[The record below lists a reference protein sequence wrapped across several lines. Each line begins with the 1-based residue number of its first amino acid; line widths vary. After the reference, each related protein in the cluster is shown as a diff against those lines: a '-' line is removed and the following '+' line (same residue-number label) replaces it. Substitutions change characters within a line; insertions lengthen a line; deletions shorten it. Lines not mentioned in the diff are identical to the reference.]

1 MIISEIANGVEGCY
15 IKSNKFKT
23 SSISVNMFIPAD
35 EKAVSAYSLLYL
47 ILTDSTKDYPDY
59 TSLNK
64 ALKNLYNAS
73 LFGGIQKFGDMR
85 LVKFGISVLDDNFT
99 LFGETISSKAA
110 DLLLGVIFNPLI
122 ENGKFNNR
130 VFENNKRILI
140 DQINAQINEKRGY
153 AISNTEKAMF
163 EGEPASIQ
171 NYGTVKTVESLTNED
186 IVAAHKYLLQNA
198 FVRIN
203 VISQN
208 KSEKVFDRFKEYF
221 LPLSRNVEKKNFTCF
236 HKTKGEVK
244 HLEEKMNVTQG
255 KLCLGFSFDIGE
267 TRQSV
272 ANAAVFVDVFGGG
285 PYSKLFTNVREKQSL
300 CYYCAARLN
309 SKKGTFIVD
318 SGILEENK
326 QKAYD
331 GILEQL
337 EQIKSGNITEDEVN
351 SSKIAIADTLGAYN
365 DQTAT
370 LDSWYVLS
378 TFNDGETIEDYTKLI
393 KNVSVSDVI
402 KIANSV
408 KLDTVYFL
416 GKAKEENN
424 D

>member
-23 SSISVNMFIPAD
+23 SSISVNMFIPAN

>member
-23 SSISVNMFIPAD
+23 SSISVNMFIPAY

-267 TRQSV
+267 TRQDV

>member
-236 HKTKGEVK
+236 HKTNGEVK
-244 HLEEKMNVTQG
+244 RLEEKMNVTQG

>member
-23 SSISVNMFIPAD
+23 SSISVNMFIPAN

-255 KLCLGFSFDIGE
+255 KLCLGFSLDIGE
-267 TRQSV
+267 TRQDA

>member
-267 TRQSV
+267 TRQDV

-393 KNVSVSDVI
+393 KNVSISDVI

>member
-1 MIISEIANGVEGCY
+1 MIISEIANGVEGCF

-73 LFGGIQKFGDMR
+73 LFGGVQKFGDMR
-85 LVKFGISVLDDNFT
+85 MVKFGISVLDDNFT
-99 LFGETISSKAA
+99 LSGEKISNKAA
-110 DLLLGVIFNPLI
+110 DLLLGAIFNPLL
-122 ENGKFNNR
+122 ENSKFKQE
-130 VFENNKRILI
+130 VFENSKRILI
-140 DQINAQINEKRGY
+140 DTINAQINEKRGY
-153 AISNTEKAMF
+153 AISKTENAMF
-163 EGEPASIQ
+163 ENEPASIQ
-171 NYGTVKTVESLTNED
+171 NNGTVKTVESLTNED
-186 IVAAHKYLLQNA
+186 IVEAHKTLLQNS

-208 KSEKVFDRFKEYF
+208 EPKAVFERFKEYF
-221 LPLSRNVEKKNFTCF
+221 NLLERKVEKKNLTTF
-236 HKTKGEVK
+236 HKTAGEIK

-255 KLCLGFSFDIGE
+255 KLCLGFTLKTGE
-267 TRQSV
+267 TRQEV
-272 ANAAVFVDVFGGG
+272 ANSAVFVDIFGGG

-309 SKKGTFIVD
+309 SKKGAFIVD

-326 QKAYD
+326 DKAYN

-337 EQIKSGNITEDEVN
+337 KEIQNGNLSEEEVN
-351 SSKIAIADTLGAYN
+351 SSKIALVDSLGSYN

-370 LDSWYVLS
+370 LDSWYAVS
-378 TFNDGETIEDYTKLI
+378 TFNDGETIEDYANLI
-393 KNVSVSDVI
+393 KNVTVDDVI
-402 KIANSV
+402 AVANSV

-416 GKAKEENN
+416 GKSKEENN